1 MTTDQKL
8 AGLNATLEALA
19 CLERSLFHTHQDKA
33 KYHPSWYRVFAE
45 PTAEEICKLRAQV
58 DAMIGLTEFATSAE
72 FRDTA
77 AETGRP
83 TVDPLPSAAATAVE
97 PIPG

>member
-1 MTTDQKL
+1 MTGQTL

-19 CLERSLFHTHQDKA
+19 HLERSMYYLHQDRA

-72 FRDTA
+72 FRDA
-77 AETGRP
+77 AADAGRP
-83 TVDPLPSAAATAVE
+83 TADPLPSSAATAVE